1 MNIFALSKCPHESAR
16 QMLDKHI
23 VKMPTETCQMLH
35 TNIVYMQFVNAH
47 GKEPTQRELKAFHKA
62 SKSKLMKPS
71 MLNHP
76 STIWARQS
84 FSNFMWLFEHGLAL
98 CEEHKIRYPKEDEK
112 GNIIEHGSYHRIL
125 QCNSHTDLVID
136 FEFNEDSLTPVS
148 IAMDDRYRI
157 KNTFD
162 DEWEFVIQSYRHY
175 YLEGK
180 WDIAEWKN
188 NRRPDWF
195 PANHFAKKYNVGVR
209 AYNSRNPRYPKQL
222 MEE

>member
-23 VKMPTETCQMLH
+23 IKMPTETCQMLH
-35 TNIVYMQFVNAH
+35 TNILFMQFVNKH
-47 GKEPTQRELKAFHKA
+47 GKEPSLRELKAFHKA

-84 FSNFMWLFEHGLAL
+84 FDNFMWLYQHGLAL

-112 GNIIEHGSYHRIL
+112 GNIIEHGSYRRIL

-136 FEFNEDSLTPVS
+136 FQFNGDSLTPVS

-157 KNTFD
+157 ENTFD

-209 AYNSRNPRYPKQL
+209 AYNARNPRYPKQL

>member
-1 MNIFALSKCPHESAR
+1 MNIFALSKCPVESAQ

-35 TNIVYMQFVNAH
+35 TNELYFRYVEKY
-47 GKEPTQRELKAFHKA
+47 GSEPTLRQLKVFYRIRSNKVQH
-62 SKSKLMKPS
+62 LMKPA

-84 FSNFMWLFEHGLAL
+84 MHNAKWLYEHGLAL
-98 CEEHKIRYPKEDEK
+98 CDEYKYRYPKFNKK
-112 GNIIEHGSYHRIL
+112 GEQIEHGAYARIKQL
-125 QCNSHTDLVID
+125 DNHYISGGSS
-136 FEFNEDSLTPVS
+136 NKATPVL

-157 KNTFD
+157 ENTFD
-162 DEWEFVIQSYRHY
+162 DGWEFVIQSYRHY

-180 WDIAEWKN
+180 WRFAEWKQ
-188 NRRPDWF
+188 NRMPEWW
-195 PANHFAKKYNVGVR
+195 PSNWYAQKYNIGVKAYNAKK
-209 AYNSRNPRYPKQL
+209 PKYPMTL

>member
-16 QMLDKHI
+16 QMLDMHI

-47 GKEPTQRELKAFHKA
+47 GKEPTLRELSAFHKA

-84 FSNFMWLFEHGLAL
+84 FDNFMWLYQHGLAL

-112 GNIIEHGSYHRIL
+112 GNIIEHGSYYRLL
-125 QCNSHTDLVID
+125 QCNSHTDMVMN
-136 FEFNEDSLTPVS
+136 FQFNEDSLTPVS

-157 KNTFD
+157 ENTFD

>member
-1 MNIFALSKCPHESAR
+1 MSNCHSLSGTENTHFSFPHS
-16 QMLDKHI
+16 
-23 VKMPTETCQMLH
+23 
-35 TNIVYMQFVNAH
+35 
-47 GKEPTQRELKAFHKA
+47 G
-62 SKSKLMKPS
+62 
-71 MLNHP
+71 
-76 STIWARQS
+76 
-84 FSNFMWLFEHGLAL
+84 
-98 CEEHKIRYPKEDEK
+98 
-112 GNIIEHGSYHRIL
+112 
-125 QCNSHTDLVID
+125 
-136 FEFNEDSLTPVS
+136 LTPVT
-148 IAMDDRYRI
+148 IAMDDMYRI
-157 KNTFD
+157 ENTFD